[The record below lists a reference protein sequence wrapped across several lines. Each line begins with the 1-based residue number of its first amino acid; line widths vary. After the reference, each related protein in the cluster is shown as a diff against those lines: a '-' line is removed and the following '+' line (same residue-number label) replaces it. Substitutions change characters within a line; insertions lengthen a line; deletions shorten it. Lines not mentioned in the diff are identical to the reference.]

1 MKRSGSEKNKWE
13 DHYSRLA
20 RKEGYPAR
28 SVYKL
33 KEMQEKYRIIKKG
46 DKVLDLGSAPGSWL
60 VYAAKLTGPKGLVTG
75 IDLKPVK
82 TKLPDHVRVF
92 TGDILSLNEQSRV
105 LIEKKYHVVISDMA
119 PATTGRKDLDAIRS
133 LELCKGAWEIARQT
147 LVKNGSFVCKIFQGE
162 DFKSF
167 SDKVRASFVEYKIF
181 KPKSTRKASREV
193 YMIGMGIKEGN

>member
-1 MKRSGSEKNKWE
+1 MKKSSEKNKWE
-13 DHYSRLA
+13 DHYSRQA

-33 KEMQEKYRIIKKG
+33 KEMQEKYRLIKKG
-46 DKVLDLGSAPGSWL
+46 SRVLDLGSAPGSWL
-60 VYAAKLTGPKGLVTG
+60 VFAAQITGGRGQVTG

-82 TKLPDHVRVF
+82 TRLPDHVRVL
-92 TGDILSLNEQSRV
+92 TGDILDLSEESQV
-105 LIEKKYHVVISDMA
+105 LIGKNYHVVISDMA

-133 LELCKGAWEIARQT
+133 LELCEGAWEIARQT
-147 LVKNGSFVCKIFQGE
+147 LVPKGSFVCKIFQGE

-167 SDKVRASFVEYKIF
+167 SDKVRASFMKYKIF

-193 YMIGMGIKEGN
+193 YMIGMGIKEGV